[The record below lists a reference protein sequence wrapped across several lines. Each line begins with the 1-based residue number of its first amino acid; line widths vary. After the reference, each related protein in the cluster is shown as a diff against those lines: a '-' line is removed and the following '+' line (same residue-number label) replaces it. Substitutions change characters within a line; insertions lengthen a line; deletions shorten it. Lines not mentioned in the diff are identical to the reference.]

1 MIEYRKMRALARS
14 LVLVTVVGLA
24 VAASATAAHVVVPGG
39 TYKDKALLGTSFTI
53 ASSGTRA
60 SFHGSASVGLLC
72 GSKNTT
78 GPTSTGQSSAVI
90 VLNARS
96 APTLKINDAN
106 GTFRGAHRY
115 YGETVTIVGK
125 FSADA
130 KTMVFTV
137 ETSAGGCSSPKYT
150 FHSA

>member
-1 MIEYRKMRALARS
+1 MRR
-14 LVLVTVVGLA
+14 
-24 VAASATAAHVVVPGG
+24 
-39 TYKDKALLGTSFTI
+39 FTI
-53 ASSGTRA
+53 APSGKRA
-60 SFHGSASVGLLC
+60 SFHGVASVHLEC

-78 GPTSTGQSSAVI
+78 GPVSIGLSSAVI

-96 APTLKINDAN
+96 VPTLKINNAN

-137 ETSAGGCSSPKYT
+137 KASAGSCSSSKYT